1 MNFHDPAL
9 TFAIAL
15 AAGVLAQSVALHL
28 RVPGIILL
36 LATGVLLG
44 PEFASLVIPD
54 TLGDG
59 LHHIVGLSI
68 AVVLFEGGLNLNV
81 RRVRRQALTIRQLI
95 TTGAAITAVGGMLAS
110 LVFVGWDSRVA
121 LLFGALVI
129 VTGPTVINPIMRRI
143 RVTPRLRTILE
154 AEGILIDPIGAIVA
168 VVALEVILQ
177 TTARGAATGL
187 LGLPS
192 RLAFGALL
200 GISGGF
206 LTGFLLRFRNVVP
219 LGYENIFTLASV
231 LALFEISDAF
241 LAESGI
247 MAVAIAGLVV
257 GNMRTRV
264 ARELVEFKEQ
274 LTILLVGLLFVL
286 LAADVSLADVRAL
299 GWRGFGTV
307 LTLILLVRP
316 LNILACTRGSD
327 LDLRGRAFLAWMAP
341 RGIVAFAISSLFAE
355 RLEAAGMAAE
365 GAQLSA
371 LVFLVIGT
379 TVVLQGGTAGLVAR
393 ILRVRRASGQG
404 HAIVGANAL
413 GRALASGLREAG
425 GRDESIVLIDTNPN
439 EAQAA
444 EAQGFRV
451 VLGNAS
457 AESTLLKAG
466 IDARRSFSTLT
477 PNEGVNLLLATK
489 AMEYY
494 RIERTNVALDAKDTG
509 VVPKQVHEAGARVL
523 FGKGIDHERWSH
535 EFLHGGA
542 EMSRWH
548 YSSSGAVTLVAPKD
562 VEGPI
567 QLLALVHTRGRRP
580 NPADDQTSLK
590 KGDEVTFA
598 WTRSD
603 EHRARAWLQAN
614 GWRAASR
621 S

>member
-1 MNFHDPAL
+1 L
-9 TFAIAL
+9 
-15 AAGVLAQSVALHL
+15 
-28 RVPGIILL
+28 
-36 LATGVLLG
+36 TGVLLG
-44 PEFASLVIPD
+44 PEFASLVIPE

-68 AVVLFEGGLNLNV
+68 AVVLFEGGLNLNLS
-81 RRVRRQALTIRQLI
+81 RLRRQALTIRQLI
-95 TTGAAITAVGGMLAS
+95 TTGAAITTVGGMFAS
-110 LVFVGWDSRVA
+110 LAIVGWDPRVA

-177 TTARGAATGL
+177 TTAREAATGL

-206 LTGFLLRFRNVVP
+206 VTGFLLRFRNVVP

-231 LALFEISDAF
+231 LALFEIGDAV

-264 ARELVEFKEQ
+264 DRELVEFKEQ

-286 LAADVSLADVRAL
+286 LAADVSLADVQAL
-299 GWRGFGTV
+299 GWRGLGTV
-307 LTLILLVRP
+307 LALILLVRP

-327 LDLRGRAFLAWMAP
+327 LRPRERAFLAWLAP
-341 RGIVAFAISSLFAE
+341 RGIVAFAISSLFAD
-355 RLEAAGMAAE
+355 RLAEGGMAAE
-365 GAQLSA
+365 GAQLRA
-371 LVFLVIGT
+371 LVFLVIAV
-379 TVVLQGGTAGLVAR
+379 TVVLQGGTGGLVAR
-393 ILRVRRASGQG
+393 LLRVRRASGQG
-404 HAIVGANAL
+404 HVIVGANAL
-413 GRALASGLREAG
+413 GRALAAALREAG
-425 GRDESIVLIDTNPN
+425 GPDESVVLIDTNSY

-444 EAQGFRV
+444 EAQGHRV
-451 VLGNAS
+451 VFGNAS
-457 AESTLLKAG
+457 TESTLLKAD

-477 PNEGVNLLLATK
+477 ANEGVNLLLATK
-489 AMEYY
+489 VMELY
-494 RIERTNVALDAKDTG
+494 RIERTMVALDAQAVG
-509 VVPKQVHEAGARVL
+509 VADDQVHEAGARVL
-523 FGKGIDHERWSH
+523 FGHGIDHERWSH

-542 EMSRWH
+542 ATSAWH
-548 YSSSGAVTLVAPKD
+548 FDGSGSASLQAPTD
-562 VEGPI
+562 QEGAI

-580 NPADDQTSLK
+580 NPADDLTSLK
-590 KGDEVTFA
+590 KGDQITFA
-598 WTRSD
+598 WTRAD
-603 EHRARAWLQAN
+603 EARARAWLERN
-614 GWRAASR
+614 GWRPVGDS
-621 S
+621 